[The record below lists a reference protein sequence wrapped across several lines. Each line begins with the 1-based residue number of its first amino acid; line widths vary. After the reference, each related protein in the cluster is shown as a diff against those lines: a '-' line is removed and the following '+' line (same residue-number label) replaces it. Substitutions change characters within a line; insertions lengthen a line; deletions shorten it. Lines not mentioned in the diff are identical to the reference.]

1 MKIFAIIPC
10 RYESTRFEG
19 KPLALISGKP
29 MIQHVYENVALSAKV
44 DQVIVA
50 TDDRR
55 IFETVRLFN
64 GQAVM
69 TAVDNRSGT
78 DRVAEAAE
86 SLGLSMD
93 DIVVNVQG
101 DQPMIKP
108 TSLDTVVAPLVED
121 PLLEMSTL
129 ACAITDS
136 QEYTNPKD
144 CKVVMDH
151 NGFAL
156 YFSRAPIPY
165 VRDPGDQYEAPLK
178 HLGIYAYRRSFLEIF
193 RQLPIGRCEQIEK
206 LEQLRALEFGHRIKI
221 VVSLHDSPEVDLPED
236 IQRIEQLLRSKG

>member
-1 MKIFAIIPC
+1 MKIFAIIPS

-29 MIQHVYENVALSAKV
+29 MIQHVYQNAALSEEV

-55 IFETVRLFN
+55 IFETVQQFN
-64 GQAVM
+64 GRAVM

-101 DQPMIKP
+101 DQPMIEP
-108 TSLDTVVAPLVED
+108 SSLDTVVAPLVED

-129 ACAITDS
+129 ACTITDS

-151 NGFAL
+151 NGYAL
-156 YFSRAPIPY
+156 YFSRAPIPF
-165 VRDPGDQYEAPLK
+165 VRDPGDRCEALK

-193 RQLPIGRCEQIEK
+193 RQLPLGRCEQIEK

-221 VVSLHDSPEVDLPED
+221 VVSEHDSPEVDLPED
-236 IQRIEQLLRSKG
+236 IQRIEQLLRRKV